1 MKKNT
6 TRGKIIILLIL
17 IMIGLGS
24 QGSEFLTEEM
34 KNSVSDYHISRF
46 KIDHGDIDSAL
57 RSLRL
62 IAPEIIVFGFEKV
75 ADIDGVKDN
84 LITIDVTDT
93 SLGKIIQLIT
103 KQDPRYY
110 YDIVG
115 NRLIEVYPVG
125 SKKESTNLL
134 NLRIDKVFI
143 EEKCAPTRIISRF
156 PEYLPELSYLI
167 KKSGTLVGAE
177 MRGNMD
183 PEIRINLHNVKVR
196 E

>member
-1 MKKNT
+1 
-6 TRGKIIILLIL
+6 
-17 IMIGLGS
+17 
-24 QGSEFLTEEM
+24 
-34 KNSVSDYHISRF
+34 
-46 KIDHGDIDSAL
+46 L

-196 E
+196 EFLNQVSLYSLDLSKKTSTNYASGWKCQKKRGMDSSIYNTNLVCEPF